1 MRPTQTLKL
10 PQSGLT
16 AHFITYW
23 SWSEKQEVAK
33 ILLEGT
39 TVDPQNGAV
48 SDVLATNG
56 LELNRK
62 ALQLAVKKLVND
74 EGVETPVS
82 ELFDLPEGDVD
93 LILNKLK
100 EIDAEVKKK

>member
-16 AHFITYW
+16 AHFVTYW
-23 SWSEKQEVAK
+23 SWSEKQEIAK
-33 ILLEGT
+33 TLLEGT
-39 TVDPQNGAV
+39 TVDPSNGAV

-56 LELNRK
+56 LELNKK
-62 ALQLAVKKLVND
+62 ALSLAVKKLVND
-74 EGVETPVS
+74 EGIETPVS
-82 ELFDLPEGDVD
+82 ELFDLPESDVD

-100 EIDAEVKKK
+100 EIDQDLKKK